1 MAKGAYDGAG
11 GFDQGG
17 ATGPSRN
24 GGGGIDKPTQS
35 QIDAYTQAANAL
47 NKGGFT
53 LGGNNV
59 NTGQGAESGARDY
72 ESALADYNNVGN
84 SFLDNLGNFAAG
96 MFGFNEQAPS
106 VGSGPNA
113 GWGFDP
119 VTGLGGLAGMAF
131 GVPGLGMGID
141 ALSGAIG
148 RPAEIGL
155 GSNVFDGFGVAG
167 TGGVS
172 GMGAGGG
179 PAGGGPSYEGGGAA
193 AYGGSDGGGGLV
205 GSHQPAPS
213 QTNGVAPVQPQA
225 STSQQPQPQTPD
237 GMYYRPQGQLDQ
249 APTGSPEFGSLLRD
263 YYEAQAW
270 NPSWFSGP
278 FSVPGA
284 QRL

>member
-24 GGGGIDKPTQS
+24 GRGGDKPTQS

-59 NTGQGAESGARDY
+59 NTGQGAESGAREY
-72 ESALADYNNVGN
+72 EQALGDYNNVGN
-84 SFLDNLGNFAAG
+84 SVIENLANFAAG

-106 VGSGPNA
+106 IGSGPNA
-113 GWGFDP
+113 GWGWDP
-119 VTGLGGLAGMAF
+119 VVGLGSIAGMGF
-131 GVPGLGMGID
+131 GIPGLGMATDVI
-141 ALSGAIG
+141 SGAIG

-155 GSNVFDGFGVAG
+155 GSNVFDGVGVAG

-193 AYGGSDGGGGLV
+193 AYGGSNGVDGGFS
-205 GSHQPAPS
+205 GSQPAPS

-225 STSQQPQPQTPD
+225 NTGQQPQVQMPD
-237 GMYYRPQGQLDQ
+237 GMYYRPQGTLDQ
-249 APTGSPEFGSLLRD
+249 APNESPEFGSLLRD

-270 NPSWFSGP
+270 NPSWFTGP

-284 QRL
+284 QKL